1 DRMLLKS
8 RWACSSRF
16 STRFSHDEVRVRFA
30 PSPTGEL
37 HLGGLRT
44 ALYNYL
50 FARHHKGKFIVR
62 IEDTDRTRLVEG
74 SADRIRNILSYY
86 NLKSD
91 EDPWQGGSAG
101 PYTQSERL
109 PMYADH
115 AEQLIDRGHAYR
127 CFCSSKR
134 LELLRKNAVREGT
147 IPLYDRRCRSVSTDE
162 GRKRAKNGEEHVIRF
177 VMDNQE
183 VGFEDAVFGSMKQR
197 LEESDP
203 VLLKSEGFPT
213 YHLANIVDDKT
224 MRISDVIR
232 GMEWLSSTGK
242 HILLYKAFGWSPPRF
257 VHLPLITRD
266 GKKKLSKRDK
276 DAFVDYYDKEMGVL
290 PQAVLNFLIRNGS
303 GIRDFDLSKL
313 YTLQEMVEQFD
324 VQLIGRRNF
333 QLDADSLSQ
342 YGNAAF
348 QSASDRELIDLI
360 RQRVLIDLPT
370 TSIDLSDEYLKRVID
385 FLKEKEETF
394 AFLSQLTKG
403 QYTFFFT
410 RPNSAEK
417 ILSKFSADVAIQ
429 AIDRVLESGSWNIDA
444 LKGVAKSLEMNY
456 PKLLSLL
463 RLSLIDGTSGP
474 PITELR
480 DFFGEKECTDRIRQM
495 RSHLQVA

>member
-1 DRMLLKS
+1 MLLRP
-8 RWACSSRF
+8 RWISSTRVPVRF
-16 STRFSHDEVRVRFA
+16 SQDEVRVRFA

-50 FARHHKGKFIVR
+50 FARNHGGKFIVR

-74 SADRIRNILSYY
+74 SADRIRNILSHYG
-86 NLKSD
+86 LKSD

-109 PMYADH
+109 PIYAEH
-115 AEQLIDRGHAYR
+115 AESLIDSGHAYR
-127 CFCSSKR
+127 CFCSSNR
-134 LELLRKNAVREGT
+134 LDLLRKNAAREGA
-147 IPLYDRRCRSVSTDE
+147 IPLYDRRCRSISTEDA
-162 GRKRAKNGEEHVIRF
+162 RKRAENGEENVIRF
-177 VMDNQE
+177 IMDHQE
-183 VGFEDAVFGSMKQR
+183 VGFEDAVFGSITQR

-203 VLLKSEGFPT
+203 VLLKSDGFPT

-224 MRISDVIR
+224 MRISHVIR

-242 HILLYKAFGWSPPRF
+242 HILMYKAFGWSTPRF

-290 PQAVLNFLIRNGS
+290 PQAVINFLVRNGS
-303 GIRDFDLSKL
+303 GVKDFDLSKL
-313 YTLQEMVEQFD
+313 YTLQELVELFD
-324 VQLIGRRNF
+324 VLLIGRRNF

-348 QSASDRELIDLI
+348 RSASDRELIDLI
-360 RQRVLIDLPT
+360 RGRVESDLPST
-370 TSIDLSDEYLKRVID
+370 YVNLSDEYLKKVIV
-385 FLKEKEETF
+385 FLREKEETF
-394 AFLSQLTKG
+394 AYLSQLTKG

-410 RPNSAEK
+410 RPKSAEK
-417 ILSKFSADVAIQ
+417 ILSKFSSEIAVEAL
-429 AIDRVLESGSWNIDA
+429 DRILESGNWNIDS
-444 LKGVAKSLEMNY
+444 LKGVAKSLEIAY

-474 PITELR
+474 PITELHN
-480 DFFGEKECTDRIRQM
+480 FFGEKECTNRIRQM
-495 RSHLQVA
+495 REHLRI